1 MNTSRIDDAILAAAQ
16 KSWRKVA
23 MIVAKTSEE
32 DTGVPD
38 DEEGHRVI
46 ASRIEAL
53 VQDGRLVAQGDLKK
67 WRHSEVRRLHPTRRI
82 QWTRRLR
89 ACFISCIFGGA
100 PSDALRWTA

>member
-1 MNTSRIDDAILAAAQ
+1 MSTSRIDAAILAAAQ

-23 MIVAKTSEE
+23 MIVAKTSSAQ

-46 ASRIEAL
+46 ASRIETL

-67 WRHSEVRRLHPTRRI
+67 WRHSEVRLP
-82 QWTRRLR
+82 
-89 ACFISCIFGGA
+89 
-100 PSDALRWTA
+100 